1 MSVFSILGNVSFV
14 SEFEPKPKRVI
25 LGTFSSEKKALES
38 IDKKIRSLISSVM
51 EKEDGDLDSSEL
63 SHLYEEYAEMFTI
76 VETKIDDES
85 KFQELNSSTFMD
97 SFLVY

>member
-1 MSVFSILGNVSFV
+1 MIFTVVSNVSFV
-14 SEFEPKPKRVI
+14 SEFEPKSERII
-25 LGTFSSEKKALES
+25 LGTFSSEEKAQQVIDEKVNS
-38 IDKKIRSLISSVM
+38 IVEAIVG
-51 EKEDGDLDSSEL
+51 KEDGDLDMDVDQ
-63 SHLYEEYAEMFTI
+63 LYEEYYEMFTI